1 MFTLACNNQ
10 PYQLDD
16 AGYLV
21 DRNDWNE
28 ELAAALASMVGID
41 AVSAVQVDILRFMRE
56 CFLRHK
62 VFPII
67 KTVCRIDPQSEE
79 CTHEQFIDPRRAWK
93 ICGLE
98 RLDGVRFLDQCGKRS
113 VIEPAAVDGPST

>member
-1 MFTLACNNQ
+1 MFTLECNNQ
-10 PYQLDD
+10 PYRLDD
-16 AGYLV
+16 AGFLV

-28 ELAAALASMVGID
+28 ELAAALASMAGID
-41 AVSAVQVDILRFMRE
+41 SLSAVQLDIIRFMRE

-67 KTVCRIDPQSEE
+67 TTVCRIDPQSEE
-79 CTHEQFIDPRRAWK
+79 CANEQFIDPARVWK

-98 RLDGVRFLDQCGKRS
+98 RQDGVRFLDQCGKHS
-113 VIEPAAVDGPST
+113 AIEPAATEEPPT